1 MNYYEFNGYNE
12 NRQDQDSETL
22 TKLFNTMGNKI
33 LMDMSTLDEEYVFDV
48 HVFYED
54 TLDMLIIRVHTD
66 RPFPEHL
73 RFNDSY
79 REKRNKPLQTLTQN
93 FHHNLFLRELLGMF
107 HVVGLPKPRGGY
119 RIQIN
124 PDDLYNNQPFS
135 LARR

>member
-66 RPFPEHL
+66 RPDATSHVPFHRWGDNL
-73 RFNDSY
+73 SQYLDGVDNDSFGT
-79 REKRNKPLQTLTQN
+79 EDPEGVFDL
-93 FHHNLFLRELLGMF
+93 E
-107 HVVGLPKPRGGY
+107 RGGGGEGG
-119 RIQIN
+119 
-124 PDDLYNNQPFS
+124 
-135 LARR
+135 